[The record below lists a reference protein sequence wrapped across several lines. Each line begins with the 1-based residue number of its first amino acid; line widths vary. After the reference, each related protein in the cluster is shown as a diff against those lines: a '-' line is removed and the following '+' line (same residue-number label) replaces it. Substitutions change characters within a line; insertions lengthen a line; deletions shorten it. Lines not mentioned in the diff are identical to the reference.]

1 VLLLDEP
8 LAALDDE
15 TKAEMYTLLRSVQRL
30 TGVTT
35 LHVTH
40 SLAEA
45 KALADRILL
54 LTGGAVVER
63 PRET

>member
-1 VLLLDEP
+1 
-8 LAALDDE
+8 LADD
-15 TKAEMYTLLRSVQRL
+15 TKADMYTLLRSVQRL

-45 KALADRILL
+45 RALADRILL

>member
-1 VLLLDEP
+1 
-8 LAALDDE
+8 
-15 TKAEMYTLLRSVQRL
+15 MYTLLRSVQRL

-40 SLAEA
+40 SLTEA

-54 LTGGAVVER
+54 LKNGVVVER